1 MNPDSEFY
9 LCPTCF
15 QASEEPQICHSKN
28 MIFYGGVP
36 VEQRKPPMKG
46 NGRITDRAP
55 IWFLQAKA
63 SSRV

>member
-1 MNPDSEFY
+1 MNPNSTFY

-15 QASEEPQICHSKN
+15 LASEEPQFCHSKN
-28 MIFYGGVP
+28 MIFYAGST
-36 VEQRKPPMKG
+36 VEQRKPPMDG
-46 NGRITDRAP
+46 NGRISNRAP